1 MRKELSYKTLF
12 NQNDSTS
19 FFSVPLS
26 YTYSALSINE
36 ELFHKK
42 LFKADIL
49 TQGELPTDWDEYTLA
64 DIEDMRLQVLTG
76 DADTSLEEV
85 FLNQSVTL
93 TSFFA
98 SQMVDIPTCFKR
110 IKSLYAPS
118 MSTPE
123 LRLITMLMRHGRR
136 SYIAKNY
143 SRSLHRLSRL
153 NWEEKQW
160 TPESA
165 SWRLYYSLFAQIK
178 LTHSIYNLVNYSS
191 APLDMN
197 LEDNYSQSFTKLGQ
211 LARENNWF
219 QELLFTDLSQYAPV
233 FSFYVSKVDKLKRKH
248 SRGKTGK
255 YSIGWKFIPKY
266 KRLLI
271 VLRWLVRDIRFQ
283 KSKTISQRIQKSL
296 ENLIFDKPSHL
307 VFQLRNFVHKFVF
320 QNYRKTLL
328 RNLKSSS

>member
-19 FFSVPLS
+19 FFSVPRL

-36 ELFHKK
+36 EFFHKK

-49 TQGELPTDWDEYTLA
+49 TQGALPAEWDDYTLQ
-64 DIEDMRLQVLTG
+64 DIQDMRLQVLTG
-76 DADTSLEEV
+76 DSDTPLEEV

-98 SQMVDIPTCFKR
+98 SQMIDVPTCFKR
-110 IKSLYAPS
+110 IKSLYAPT

-143 SRSLHRLSRL
+143 SQSLHRLSRL
-153 NWEEKQW
+153 SWENKQW
-160 TPESA
+160 TPKSA
-165 SWRLYYSLFAQIK
+165 SWRSYYALFAQLT
-178 LTHSIYNLVNYSS
+178 LTHSAYNSLSYSS
-191 APLDMN
+191 VPLDMN
-197 LEDNYSQSFTKLGQ
+197 LEDNYSQSFTKSGQ
-211 LARENNWF
+211 LARDNNWF
-219 QELLFTDLSQYAPV
+219 QELLFTDLAQYAPV
-233 FSFYVSKVDKLKRKH
+233 FSFYVTKVDKLKRKH

-255 YSIGWKFIPKY
+255 YSIGWKFVPKY

-271 VLRWLVRDIRFQ
+271 VLRWLVRDVRFQ
-283 KSKTISQRIQKSL
+283 KSKTVSQRIQKSL

-307 VFQLRNFVHKFVF
+307 VFQLRNFVHRFVF